1 LELRQAR
8 LVPPISSTGL
18 AGPWQRKCRA
28 AFERVPGKR
37 NFNMKHLRKRTTT
50 RNVPESRPFDRR
62 SRTKRLAEQLMRD
75 RSERAARKA
84 ARNRTAVKIERV
96 KFDPFESAR
105 WRVVAGGNPGHVAP
119 PMSKAKTGFRIECRA
134 CQREFESVGWAY
146 CPTCKALPIDE
157 RRTPLKTG
165 RPCERPDCTR
175 KIPRWRN
182 GREVRKD
189 VRFCSRRCRDAAAK
203 IGHKTAAKLP
213 TYLTRRFT
221 SDQGKETPINGPLLI
236 GPKTMPP
243 LLRNLPEWIAA
254 GCPVAEVE
262 EVREVPL
269 GTSSKIAFKQ
279 KGPWSDDLDIPD
291 WLRRA
296 PGGAAS

>member
-1 LELRQAR
+1 
-8 LVPPISSTGL
+8 
-18 AGPWQRKCRA
+18 
-28 AFERVPGKR
+28 
-37 NFNMKHLRKRTTT
+37 
-50 RNVPESRPFDRR
+50 
-62 SRTKRLAEQLMRD
+62 MRD

-84 ARNRTAVKIERV
+84 ACNRTAVKIERV

-189 VRFCSRRCRDAAAK
+189 VWFCSRRCRDAAAK

-243 LLRNLPEWIAA
+243 LLRKPAQMDCGRLPGSRGRGGQRGPARHFLEDRLQAA
-254 GCPVAEVE
+254 RPLVRRSRYSRLVAPCAGRRCVMIFSNCIFGIIYGRWGSFDEP
-262 EVREVPL
+262 RR
-269 GTSSKIAFKQ
+269 
-279 KGPWSDDLDIPD
+279 IP
-291 WLRRA
+291 
-296 PGGAAS
+296 